1 MINQIS
7 LTPTK
12 NLGLTSEELNRLL
25 DAICIVE
32 TNCDPNKV
40 GAAGEIG
47 SYQILRPYW
56 EDAVEW
62 TPEIGGQYSDV
73 TNDDYARKIIRSYW
87 SRYANTGRLGH
98 EATLSDLARIH
109 HGGPL
114 GHKKSGTWQYWM
126 KVRAAMKATIHD

>member
-1 MINQIS
+1 
-7 LTPTK
+7 
-12 NLGLTSEELNRLL
+12 LGLTSEELNRLL

-47 SYQILRPYW
+47 PYQILRPYW
-56 EDAVEW
+56 EDAIEW
-62 TPEIGGQYSDV
+62 VPEIGGQYFDV

-87 SRYANTGRLGH
+87 SRYATVGRLGRQ
-98 EATLSDLARIH
+98 AQLSDLARIH

-114 GHKKSGTWQYWM
+114 GHEKDHTWQYWM